1 MEENEKLA
9 EEVQVTPEAVEETQ
23 TAATE
28 AAPEVKEEV
37 AGKRFGD
44 IQNELTKLDGVS
56 DVEVKF
62 PYFWVRTVPNNVDKI
77 TIEFNVENAS
87 E

>member
-28 AAPEVKEEV
+28 AAP
-37 AGKRFGD
+37 A
-44 IQNELTKLDGVS
+44 QN
-56 DVEVKF
+56 
-62 PYFWVRTVPNNVDKI
+62 
-77 TIEFNVENAS
+77 
-87 E
+87 